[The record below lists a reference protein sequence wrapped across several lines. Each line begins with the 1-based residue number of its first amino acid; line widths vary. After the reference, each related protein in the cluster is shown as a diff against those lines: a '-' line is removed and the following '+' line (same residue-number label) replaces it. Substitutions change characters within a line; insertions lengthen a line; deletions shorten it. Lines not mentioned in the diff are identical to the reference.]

1 MKLSSNS
8 QGPQVAN
15 TSPVPKD
22 SETPKTQTKPSTP
35 ALLFHYAECT
45 NCHNLLPI
53 STNTEKYFAIL
64 TKDPENAFGLG
75 ERCARCGADSWLIVK
90 G

>member
-1 MKLSSNS
+1 VNRIRVLSTNTA
-8 QGPQVAN
+8 GAN
-15 TSPVPKD
+15 QSP
-22 SETPKTQTKPSTP
+22 ETPPKVAAPP
-35 ALLFHYAECT
+35 ASGPVLFHYAECT

-64 TKDPENAFGLG
+64 SKSLSSPLGLG
-75 ERCARCGADSWLIVK
+75 ERCARCGADSWLLIK